1 MSVSAFSV
9 FFRCLE
15 VHNKDLLMISKRGC
29 ATLGNLPRDHW
40 FVDHYPIGSIS
51 YICIFTYIFMV
62 DFCLLYIPLHLWLIF
77 DFLMYRS
84 WIYNRPMKN
93 LRYRYLHLP
102 HCPSLALPAN
112 GRLRNS
118 EQRASE
124 AEAKVA
130 TKRIGESCEFCGSL
144 CWVGMYFFY
153 VFWCIYI
160 FLIYMNAGLMV
171 VYQGTK
177 WTITLSKS
185 KYLPSLKLTAK
196 APENG
201 PKPKRKRSSSNHPFS
216 GVLAVSFRE
225 GIFYGYILILYIYIY
240 IGWWPWIF
248 ILRCIV
254 I

>member
-1 MSVSAFSV
+1 MLNFGGVNVQVNIPVPLILSRVSS
-9 FFRCLE
+9 
-15 VHNKDLLMISKRGC
+15 
-29 ATLGNLPRDHW
+29 
-40 FVDHYPIGSIS
+40 
-51 YICIFTYIFMV
+51 
-62 DFCLLYIPLHLWLIF
+62 
-77 DFLMYRS
+77 
-84 WIYNRPMKN
+84 
-93 LRYRYLHLP
+93 LP
-102 HCPSLALPAN
+102 HVLAWLCR

-124 AEAKVA
+124 AEAKVQQNA
-130 TKRIGESCEFCGSL
+130 SGKSEFCGSL

-160 FLIYMNAGLMV
+160 FFCLIYMNGGLMV

-225 GIFYGYILILYIYIY
+225 GIFYGYIF
-240 IGWWPWIF
+240 IF
-248 ILRCIV
+248 IYT
-254 I
+254 